1 MGRRTHPDVRD
12 WSGTFPEVRN
22 GLRDSTEVRDGLGDP
37 PGDLGRV
44 LEYSG
49 WFEMGRGTI

>member
-22 GLRDSTEVRDGLGDP
+22 GSRDSTEVRDGLGDP